1 MDSLMSL
8 VTINRTTVSFEYRF
22 DAGMQAVL
30 TIVVDKMGIGTLPLI
45 QSILGIWLLS

>member
-1 MDSLMSL
+1 MSL

-30 TIVVDKMGIGTLPLI
+30 TIVVDKMGICTLPLI